1 VVAVQTASR
10 RCYGPTMDRPPARK
24 PSIGLVGC
32 GRWGRHILRDLVSL
46 GARVS
51 VVLPSDR
58 NRAFALAAGAGS
70 VVRTVDDLP
79 AVHGI
84 VVASPTTTHEDVV
97 RSVLGRLVPIYVEKP
112 LTDRSRTARELA
124 GVAGDRL
131 FVMHKWRYH
140 PGIEALG
147 AIAKSGELGRV
158 VGLRCTRIGW
168 GNPHGDVD
176 GIWML
181 APHDISIA
189 LEVLGHIP
197 DPRSAVAERLH
208 GTITGLVAILGVDP
222 WLATDLSTSAGVQ
235 RREVRLIAS
244 EGIASLSDA
253 YSDHV
258 VVTRGSVHGRVTR
271 EDDPRP
277 ISTELPLLRELRAFL
292 HHLEGGP
299 PPKSSAQEGAAEV
312 HAISQMRRLAGLGE
326 PSVIG

>member
-1 VVAVQTASR
+1 V
-10 RCYGPTMDRPPARK
+10 DRPSPPL

-32 GRWGRHILRDLVSL
+32 GRWGRHILRDLVDL
-46 GARVS
+46 GARVT

-58 NRAFALAAGAGS
+58 NRGLAIDSGAES
-70 VVRTVDDLP
+70 VVPTVDDLP
-79 AVHGI
+79 AVEGI
-84 VVASPTTTHEDVV
+84 VVASPTTTHETVV
-97 RSVLGRLVPIYVEKP
+97 RSVLGRTVPIYVEKP
-112 LTDRSRTARELA
+112 LTDSANTARELA
-124 GVAGDRL
+124 TLAGERM

-147 AIAKSGELGRV
+147 AIAKSGELGQV
-158 VGLRCTRIGW
+158 VGLRCTRLGW

-189 LEVLGHIP
+189 IEVLGHIP
-197 DPRSAVAERLH
+197 HPRTAVAEQVQ
-208 GTITGLVAILGVDP
+208 GTVTGLVALLGVEP
-222 WLATDLSTSAGVQ
+222 WLALDLSTSAGVQ

-244 EGIASLSDA
+244 DGIATLPDA

-258 VVTRGSVHGRVTR
+258 LVTRGSVHGRITR
-271 EDDPRP
+271 EDDARP

-292 HHLEGGP
+292 QHVAGGP
-299 PPKSSAQEGAAEV
+299 PPKSSAREGADEV
-312 HAISQMRRLAGLGE
+312 QAIANLRSLAGLGE